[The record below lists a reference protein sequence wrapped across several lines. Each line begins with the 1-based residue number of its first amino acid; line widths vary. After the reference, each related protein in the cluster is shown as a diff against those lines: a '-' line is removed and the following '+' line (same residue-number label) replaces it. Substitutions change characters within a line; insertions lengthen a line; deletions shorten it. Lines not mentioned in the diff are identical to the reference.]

1 VNDAAP
7 AIRPIDLN
15 GIDAAHPE
23 GETTAHRVG
32 VAAAETAAGVTGVH
46 HLGGTAARA
55 LDAASRAIRGTSTG
69 PGVTVSE
76 EAGGTVIDIDLVVEY
91 PTPVQDVVDET
102 REQVARAA
110 RQIAPGAVRVNI
122 RVTDVHGPFD
132 DEQSPAGA
140 ALERAKDAGSDALE
154 KAKDAGSDAL
164 EKAKDAGSDALDKAK
179 AAGSEGLEKAKAAG
193 SEGLEKA
200 KAAGS
205 EAADRAREAGDR
217 IQDASADAAARAQD
231 AGSRAADAAKGIGA
245 EAADRAKAAGAVLA
259 DSAKADVE
267 ETREAAEERDADD
280 ASADDAADFDTYAA
294 PTGPAPEVTVVVDGH
309 GDGTTRVEVDGPATV
324 EVQGDRVEVDGAA
337 APRDDDEAADRS

>member
-1 VNDAAP
+1 MNDAAP
-7 AIRPIDLN
+7 AIRPIDLT

-23 GETTAHRVG
+23 GETVAHRVG

-46 HLGGTAARA
+46 HLGGSAARA

-132 DEQSPAGA
+132 DVQSPAGA
-140 ALERAKDAGSDALE
+140 ALEKAKDAGSDALE

-164 EKAKDAGSDALDKAK
+164 EKAKDAGSDAL
-179 AAGSEGLEKAKAAG
+179 EKAK
-193 SEGLEKA
+193 
-200 KAAGS
+200 
-205 EAADRAREAGDR
+205 
-217 IQDASADAAARAQD
+217 D
-231 AGSRAADAAKGIGA
+231 AGSDAL
-245 EAADRAKAAGAVLA
+245 E
-259 DSAKADVE
+259 
-267 ETREAAEERDADD
+267 
-280 ASADDAADFDTYAA
+280 
-294 PTGPAPEVTVVVDGH
+294 
-309 GDGTTRVEVDGPATV
+309 
-324 EVQGDRVEVDGAA
+324 
-337 APRDDDEAADRS
+337 

>member
-1 VNDAAP
+1 MNDAAP
-7 AIRPIDLN
+7 AIRPIDLT

-46 HLGGTAARA
+46 HLGGAAARA

-76 EAGGTVIDIDLVVEY
+76 EAGDTVIDIDLVVEY

-110 RQIAPGAVRVNI
+110 RQIAAGSVRVNI

-154 KAKDAGSDAL
+154 KAEDAGSDAL
-164 EKAKDAGSDALDKAK
+164 EKT
-179 AAGSEGLEKAKAAG
+179 KAAG

-231 AGSRAADAAKGIGA
+231 AGSRAADAAKEIGA

-267 ETREAAEERDADD
+267 ETRDAAEERDERAAAD
-280 ASADDAADFDTYAA
+280 SADDAADFDTYATHA
-294 PTGPAPEVTVVVDGH
+294 ASAPEVTVVVDGH

-337 APRDDDEAADRS
+337 VPRDDAEAADRS

>member
-1 VNDAAP
+1 MNDAAP
-7 AIRPIDLN
+7 AIRPIDLT

-23 GETTAHRVG
+23 GETAAHRIG

-46 HLGGTAARA
+46 HLGGSAARA

-110 RQIAPGAVRVNI
+110 RQISPGAVRVNI

-140 ALERAKDAGSDALE
+140 ALEKAKDAGSDALA

-164 EKAKDAGSDALDKAK
+164 EKAT
-179 AAGSEGLEKAKAAG
+179 AAGSEGLDRAKAAG
-193 SEGLEKA
+193 A
-200 KAAGS
+200 
-205 EAADRAREAGDR
+205 EAADRARDAGDR
-217 IQDASADAAARAQD
+217 IQDASADASARAQD
-231 AGSRAADAAKGIGA
+231 AGSRAADTAKEIGS
-245 EAADRAKAAGAVLA
+245 EVADRAKAAGAVLA

-267 ETREAAEERDADD
+267 ETREAAEERDERAER
-280 ASADDAADFDTYAA
+280 ADDAADFDTYAEQ
-294 PTGPAPEVTVVVDGH
+294 PAGSASPDVTVVVEGH

-337 APRDDDEAADRS
+337 STRGDDEADRA

>member
-1 VNDAAP
+1 MNDAAP
-7 AIRPIDLN
+7 AIRPIDLT

-76 EAGGTVIDIDLVVEY
+76 EAGDTVIDIDLVVEY

-110 RQIAPGAVRVNI
+110 RQIAAGSVRVNI

-154 KAKDAGSDAL
+154 KT
-164 EKAKDAGSDALDKAK
+164 
-179 AAGSEGLEKAKAAG
+179 KAAG

-231 AGSRAADAAKGIGA
+231 AGSRAADAAKELGA

-267 ETREAAEERDADD
+267 ETRDAAEERDERAAAD
-280 ASADDAADFDTYAA
+280 SADDAADFDTYATHA
-294 PTGPAPEVTVVVDGH
+294 GSAPEVTVVVDGH

-337 APRDDDEAADRS
+337 VPRDDAEAADRS

>member
-1 VNDAAP
+1 MNDAAP
-7 AIRPIDLN
+7 AIRPIDLT
-15 GIDAAHPE
+15 GVDAAHPE
-23 GETTAHRVG
+23 GETAAHRIG

-46 HLGGTAARA
+46 HLGGSAARA

-102 REQVARAA
+102 REQVDRAA
-110 RQIAPGAVRVNI
+110 RQIASGAVRVNI

-140 ALERAKDAGSDALE
+140 ALEKAKDAGSDALE

-164 EKAKDAGSDALDKAK
+164 EKAKAAGSEGLEKTK

-193 SEGLEKA
+193 S
-200 KAAGS
+200 
-205 EAADRAREAGDR
+205 
-217 IQDASADAAARAQD
+217 
-231 AGSRAADAAKGIGA
+231 

-267 ETREAAEERDADD
+267 ETREAAEERDERA
-280 ASADDAADFDTYAA
+280 AADAADFDTYGE
-294 PTGPAPEVTVVVDGH
+294 PVGSAPEVTVVVDGH
-309 GDGTTRVEVDGPATV
+309 GDQPTRIEVDGPATV
-324 EVQGDRVEVDGAA
+324 EVQGERVEVDGSDASRA
-337 APRDDDEAADRS
+337 DAEDTADADRS

>member
-1 VNDAAP
+1 MNDAAP
-7 AIRPIDLN
+7 AIRPIDLT

-76 EAGGTVIDIDLVVEY
+76 EAGDTVIDIDLVVEY

-110 RQIAPGAVRVNI
+110 RQIAAGSVRVNI

-154 KAKDAGSDAL
+154 KT
-164 EKAKDAGSDALDKAK
+164 
-179 AAGSEGLEKAKAAG
+179 KAAG

-231 AGSRAADAAKGIGA
+231 AGSRAADAAKEIGA

-267 ETREAAEERDADD
+267 ETRDAAEERDERAAAD
-280 ASADDAADFDTYAA
+280 SADDAADFDTYATHA
-294 PTGPAPEVTVVVDGH
+294 GPAPEVTVVVDGH

-324 EVQGDRVEVDGAA
+324 EVQGDRGEVDGAA
-337 APRDDDEAADRS
+337 VPRDDAEAADRS

>member
-1 VNDAAP
+1 MNDAAP
-7 AIRPIDLN
+7 AIRPIDLT

-46 HLGGTAARA
+46 HLGGAAARA

-76 EAGGTVIDIDLVVEY
+76 EAGDTVIDIDLVVEY

-110 RQIAPGAVRVNI
+110 RQIAAGSVRVNI

-154 KAKDAGSDAL
+154 KT
-164 EKAKDAGSDALDKAK
+164 
-179 AAGSEGLEKAKAAG
+179 KAAG

-231 AGSRAADAAKGIGA
+231 AGSRAADAAKEIGA

-267 ETREAAEERDADD
+267 ETRDAAEERDERAAAD
-280 ASADDAADFDTYAA
+280 SADDAADFDTYATHA
-294 PTGPAPEVTVVVDGH
+294 ASAPEVTVVVDGH

-337 APRDDDEAADRS
+337 VPRDDAEAADRS

>member
-1 VNDAAP
+1 MNDAAP
-7 AIRPIDLN
+7 AIRPIDLT

-23 GETTAHRVG
+23 GETVAHRVG

-46 HLGGTAARA
+46 HLGGSAARA

-132 DEQSPAGA
+132 DVQSPAGA
-140 ALERAKDAGSDALE
+140 ALE

-164 EKAKDAGSDALDKAK
+164 EKAKAAGADGLDKAK

-193 SEGLEKA
+193 A
-200 KAAGS
+200 

-217 IQDASADAAARAQD
+217 IQDASADAATRAHG
-231 AGSRAADAAKGIGA
+231 AGSRAADTAKEIGS
-245 EAADRAKAAGAVLA
+245 EVADRAKAAGAVLA

-267 ETREAAEERDADD
+267 ETREAAEERDERA
-280 ASADDAADFDTYAA
+280 AADAADFDTYAEPA
-294 PTGPAPEVTVVVDGH
+294 GSAPEVTVIVDGH
-309 GDGTTRVEVDGPATV
+309 GEQPTRIEVDGPATV
-324 EVQGDRVEVDGAA
+324 EVQGDRVEVDGSDAS
-337 APRDDDEAADRS
+337 RTEAEDADRS

>member
-7 AIRPIDLN
+7 AIRPIDLT

-23 GETTAHRVG
+23 GETAAHRVG

-46 HLGGTAARA
+46 HLGGNAARA

-76 EAGGTVIDIDLVVEY
+76 ESGGTVIDIDLVVEY

-140 ALERAKDAGSDALE
+140 ALE

-164 EKAKDAGSDALDKAK
+164 EKAKDAGSDALDTAK

-193 SEGLEKA
+193 SA
-200 KAAGS
+200 
-205 EAADRAREAGDR
+205 AADRAREAGDR
-217 IQDASADAAARAQD
+217 IQDASADAADRAQD
-231 AGSRAADAAKGIGA
+231 AGSRAADAAQEIGS
-245 EAADRAKAAGAVLA
+245 EVADRAKAAGAVLA
-259 DSAKADVE
+259 DSARADVE
-267 ETREAAEERDADD
+267 GTRQAADERDQHD
-280 ASADDAADFDTYAA
+280 ADAADFDTYAA
-294 PTGPAPEVTVVVDGH
+294 PADSASPEVTVIVDGH
-309 GDGTTRVEVDGPATV
+309 GHGDGATRVEVDGPATV
-324 EVQGDRVEVDGAA
+324 EVQGDHVEVEGATSTRSDA
-337 APRDDDEAADRS
+337 ETDRA

>member
-1 VNDAAP
+1 MNDAAP
-7 AIRPIDLN
+7 AIRPIDLT

-76 EAGGTVIDIDLVVEY
+76 EAGDTVIDIDLVVEY

-110 RQIAPGAVRVNI
+110 RQIAAGSVRVNI

-154 KAKDAGSDAL
+154 KAEDAGSDAL
-164 EKAKDAGSDALDKAK
+164 EKT
-179 AAGSEGLEKAKAAG
+179 KAAG

-231 AGSRAADAAKGIGA
+231 AGSRAADAAKEIGA

-267 ETREAAEERDADD
+267 ETRDAAEERDERAAAD
-280 ASADDAADFDTYAA
+280 SADDAADFDTYATHA
-294 PTGPAPEVTVVVDGH
+294 GPAPEVTVVVDGH

-337 APRDDDEAADRS
+337 VPRDDAEAADRS

>member
-1 VNDAAP
+1 MNDAAP
-7 AIRPIDLN
+7 AIRPIDLS

-23 GETTAHRVG
+23 GETAAHRIG

-46 HLGGTAARA
+46 HLGGSAARA

-76 EAGGTVIDIDLVVEY
+76 EAGGTVIDIDMVVEY

-140 ALERAKDAGSDALE
+140 ALE
-154 KAKDAGSDAL
+154 KAKDAGTDA
-164 EKAKDAGSDALDKAK
+164 
-179 AAGSEGLEKAKAAG
+179 LEKAKAAG
-193 SEGLEKA
+193 SEGLDRA
-200 KAAGS
+200 KAAGA
-205 EAADRAREAGDR
+205 EAADRARDAGDR

-231 AGSRAADAAKGIGA
+231 AGSRAADTAKEIGS
-245 EAADRAKAAGAVLA
+245 EVADRAKAAGAVLA
-259 DSAKADVE
+259 DSAKADLE
-267 ETREAAEERDADD
+267 ETREAAEERDDRDERADR
-280 ASADDAADFDTYAA
+280 ADDAADFDTYAEQ
-294 PTGPAPEVTVVVDGH
+294 PAGSASPDVTVVVEGN
-309 GDGTTRVEVDGPATV
+309 GDGTTRVEVEGPATV

-337 APRDDDEAADRS
+337 TARGDDEADRA

>member
-1 VNDAAP
+1 MNDAAP
-7 AIRPIDLN
+7 AIRPIDLT

-46 HLGGTAARA
+46 HLGGTTARA

-110 RQIAPGAVRVNI
+110 RQIAAGAVRVNI

-140 ALERAKDAGSDALE
+140 ALE

-164 EKAKDAGSDALDKAK
+164 EKAKDAGSDALDKAR
-179 AAGSEGLEKAKAAG
+179 AAGSEGLEKAKV
-193 SEGLEKA
+193 
-200 KAAGS
+200 AGS

-217 IQDASADAAARAQD
+217 IQDASADAAALAQD
-231 AGSRAADAAKGIGA
+231 AGSRAADAAKEIGA

-267 ETREAAEERDADD
+267 ETRDAAEERDERASADSADD
-280 ASADDAADFDTYAA
+280 AADAADFDTYATHA
-294 PTGPAPEVTVVVDGH
+294 GSAPEVTVIVDGH

-337 APRDDDEAADRS
+337 APRTDDEAADRS

>member
-7 AIRPIDLN
+7 AIRPIDLT

-23 GETTAHRVG
+23 GETAAHRIG

-46 HLGGTAARA
+46 HLGGSAARA

-110 RQIAPGAVRVNI
+110 RQIAPGAVRVDI

-140 ALERAKDAGSDALE
+140 ALEKAKDAGSDALA

-164 EKAKDAGSDALDKAK
+164 EKAT
-179 AAGSEGLEKAKAAG
+179 AAGSEGLDRAKAAG
-193 SEGLEKA
+193 A
-200 KAAGS
+200 
-205 EAADRAREAGDR
+205 EAADRARDAGDR
-217 IQDASADAAARAQD
+217 IQEASADASARAQD
-231 AGSRAADAAKGIGA
+231 AGSRAADTAKEIGS
-245 EAADRAKAAGAVLA
+245 EVADRAKAAGAVLA

-267 ETREAAEERDADD
+267 ETREAAEERAER
-280 ASADDAADFDTYAA
+280 ADDAADFDTSAEQ
-294 PTGPAPEVTVVVDGH
+294 PAGSASPDVTVVVEGH

-337 APRDDDEAADRS
+337 STRGDDEADRA

>member
-1 VNDAAP
+1 MNDAAP
-7 AIRPIDLN
+7 AIRPIDLT
-15 GIDAAHPE
+15 GIDPAHPE
-23 GETTAHRVG
+23 GETAAHRIG

-46 HLGGTAARA
+46 HLGGTTARA

-140 ALERAKDAGSDALE
+140 ALE

-164 EKAKDAGSDALDKAK
+164 EKAK
-179 AAGSEGLEKAKAAG
+179 AAGSEGLDRAKAAG
-193 SEGLEKA
+193 A
-200 KAAGS
+200 
-205 EAADRAREAGDR
+205 EAADRARDAGDR

-231 AGSRAADAAKGIGA
+231 AGSRAADTAKEIGS
-245 EAADRAKAAGAVLA
+245 EVADRARAAGAVLA
-259 DSAKADVE
+259 DSAKADIE
-267 ETREAAEERDADD
+267 ETRDAAEERH
-280 ASADDAADFDTYAA
+280 DDAADFDTYAA
-294 PTGPAPEVTVVVDGH
+294 PHGSAPEVTVIVDGH
-309 GDGTTRVEVDGPATV
+309 GDGATRVEVDGPATV
-324 EVQGDRVEVDGAA
+324 EVQGDRVEVDGSATT
-337 APRDDDEAADRS
+337 RTDDEGTDRS

>member
-1 VNDAAP
+1 MNDAAP
-7 AIRPIDLN
+7 AIRPIDLT

-23 GETTAHRVG
+23 GETPAHRVG

-76 EAGGTVIDIDLVVEY
+76 EAGDTVIDIDLVVEY

-110 RQIAPGAVRVNI
+110 RQIAAGSVRVNI

-154 KAKDAGSDAL
+154 KT
-164 EKAKDAGSDALDKAK
+164 
-179 AAGSEGLEKAKAAG
+179 KAAG

-231 AGSRAADAAKGIGA
+231 AGSRAADAAKEIGA

-267 ETREAAEERDADD
+267 ETRDAAEERDERAAAD
-280 ASADDAADFDTYAA
+280 SADDAADFDTYATHA
-294 PTGPAPEVTVVVDGH
+294 GPAPEVTVVVDGH

-337 APRDDDEAADRS
+337 VPRDDAEAADRS

>member
-1 VNDAAP
+1 MNDAAP
-7 AIRPIDLN
+7 AIRPIDLT

-76 EAGGTVIDIDLVVEY
+76 EAGDTVIDIDLVVEY

-110 RQIAPGAVRVNI
+110 RQIAAGSVRVNI

-154 KAKDAGSDAL
+154 KT
-164 EKAKDAGSDALDKAK
+164 
-179 AAGSEGLEKAKAAG
+179 KAAG

-231 AGSRAADAAKGIGA
+231 AGSRAADAAKEIGA
-245 EAADRAKAAGAVLA
+245 EAVDRAKAAGAVLA

-267 ETREAAEERDADD
+267 ETRDAAEERDERAAAD
-280 ASADDAADFDTYAA
+280 SADDAADFDTYATHA
-294 PTGPAPEVTVVVDGH
+294 GSAPEVTVVVDGH

-337 APRDDDEAADRS
+337 VPRDDAEAADRS

>member
-1 VNDAAP
+1 MNDAAP

-110 RQIAPGAVRVNI
+110 RQIAPGEVRVNI

-154 KAKDAGSDAL
+154 R
-164 EKAKDAGSDALDKAK
+164 AKDAGSDALDKAK

-217 IQDASADAAARAQD
+217 IQDASADAAARAQ
-231 AGSRAADAAKGIGA
+231 ATGSRAADAAKEIGA

-294 PTGPAPEVTVVVDGH
+294 PTGSAPEVTVVVDGH